1 MDSHD
6 ISKGRGEYFSAL
18 AGIRQPCLS
27 VGISSDV
34 LYPLAEQQE
43 LAEHIPNAELARLD
57 APMGHDSFL
66 IERARLND
74 IVTDWRRR
82 RID

>member
-1 MDSHD
+1 
-6 ISKGRGEYFSAL
+6 
-18 AGIRQPCLS
+18 
-27 VGISSDV
+27 V

-43 LAEHIPNAELARLD
+43 LAEHMPNTELAVLD

-66 IERARLND
+66 IERSRLNE
-74 IVTDWRRR
+74 IVVDWRRR